1 MEKNA
6 EEVPSHQ
13 AKKRKSME
21 GANDRREKKKKR
33 YSSNSLPQRYP
44 CRHNGMS
51 YKCVNISMQDVKIF
65 NEQFYK
71 NPDKQYQ
78 DDLIIKYCKATKPSR
93 KRLVNGRGN
102 SKSMSIVYNIRK
114 VDGEIVPVCRIFFL
128 RSLVLNKGRVRGVLK
143 GHMDTGFMAIEKRG
157 GDRKSFKNIGHSF
170 IPPDRVFGV
179 AEKAIKKTN
188 TLVQPEEYINIFK
201 RQATV
206 FLLND
211 IKVCDWKNATHEVQK
226 GTQALHFKIMSC
238 KRFIF
243 TRMKGDRR
251 GVILR
256 GEIYYHNDTCAR
268 RSITKPGKFASDI
281 CPVPITPISSVKI
294 KKPKL
299 SDVEKL
305 LTKHYGREWA
315 EREEL
320 SYYKAVIERYRNKT
334 VDEEEIEDEVIEDGH
349 ILCEEYVED
358 ASFNNL
364 I

>member
-1 MEKNA
+1 MLPYPKLKLHKIIRLLFLILYDSNEISSALYHCLQNNINFTDVEVLRLMADGCSRQNKNSTIIGIISKWFSNNA
-6 EEVPSHQ
+6 PQ
-13 AKKRKSME
+13 TLKKVE
-21 GANDRREKKKKR
+21 
-33 YSSNSLPQRYP
+33 L
-44 CRHNGMS
+44 
-51 YKCVNISMQDVKIF
+51 IF
-65 NEQFYK
+65 
-71 NPDKQYQ
+71 
-78 DDLIIKYCKATKPSR
+78 
-93 KRLVNGRGN
+93 
-102 SKSMSIVYNIRK
+102 
-114 VDGEIVPVCRIFFL
+114 PV
-128 RSLVLNKGRVRGVLK
+128 
-143 GHMDTGFMAIEKRG
+143 T
-157 GDRKSFKNIGHSF
+157 GHSF

-206 FLLND
+206 FLLNE

-256 GEIYYHNDTCAR
+256 GEMYYHNDTCAR
-268 RSITKPGKFASDI
+268 RSITKPGKFASDL

-315 EREEL
+315 ER
-320 SYYKAVIERYRNKT
+320 
-334 VDEEEIEDEVIEDGH
+334 
-349 ILCEEYVED
+349 
-358 ASFNNL
+358 
-364 I
+364 